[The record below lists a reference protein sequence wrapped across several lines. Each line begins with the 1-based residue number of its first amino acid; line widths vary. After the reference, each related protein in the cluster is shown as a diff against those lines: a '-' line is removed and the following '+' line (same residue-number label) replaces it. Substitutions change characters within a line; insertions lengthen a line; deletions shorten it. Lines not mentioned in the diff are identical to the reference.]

1 MHSFA
6 SVSELNT
13 YAGQVVSAD
22 PRLSSFEVTG
32 EISGFKVY
40 SSGHG
45 YFTLK
50 DSESEIPCVMFSSK
64 LGTVNFRP
72 KDGDKVV
79 ITGSCSVYKNKGR
92 FQILCNTMKLAG
104 AGSLK
109 AQLMALYNKL
119 KEEGLFDASHKLPL
133 PVRPRRIGIISSSS
147 GAVIHD
153 MLVKLNE
160 RNPYFDAVLYP
171 AAVQGENC
179 PGEVIEGIDYFT
191 SRNNVDVIIIARGG
205 GSIEDLWGFNS
216 EALARR
222 VYDCRIPVI
231 SAIGHETDV
240 TILDYVAD
248 KRSPTPTAAAEDVLK
263 TYEELS
269 TSNKVLREKLQSN
282 MKAVLSA
289 KRALLDSL
297 RSNKAL
303 YEPEFIV
310 KLKRNELDS
319 LVDSLRRA
327 ETDNISNCRRDLM
340 NYLDRLSLLGP
351 HNVLRRGYSYVKLED
366 GSPAVSVKNVNIDS
380 KVDIIFRDG
389 KASAVVTDVSEEA
402 SNG

>member
-6 SVSELNT
+6 SVTELNS
-13 YAGQVVSAD
+13 YAGQVVSDD
-22 PRLSSFEVTG
+22 PRLSSLEVTG

-50 DSESEIPCVMFSSK
+50 DAESEIPCVMFSSR

-72 KDGDKVV
+72 KDGDKVTV
-79 ITGSCSVYKNKGR
+79 TGACSIYKNKGR
-92 FQILCNTMKLAG
+92 FQVLCNTMKLAG
-104 AGSLK
+104 SGSLK
-109 AQLMALYNKL
+109 AQLIALYNKL
-119 KEEGLFDASHKLPL
+119 KEEGLFDESHKKALPAK
-133 PVRPRRIGIISSSS
+133 PDRIGIISSSS

-179 PGEVIEGIDYFT
+179 PSEVIAGIDYFS

-222 VYDCRIPVI
+222 VYECKIPVI

-240 TILDYVAD
+240 TILDHVAD
-248 KRSPTPTAAAEDVLK
+248 KRSPTPTAAAEDVIR

-269 TSNKVLREKLQSN
+269 SNVRVLREKLYSG
-282 MKAVLSA
+282 MKAELA
-289 KRALLDSL
+289 GKRAYLDSL
-297 RSNKAL
+297 RSHKAL
-303 YEPEFIV
+303 YEPEFVV
-310 KLKRNELDS
+310 KLKRNELD
-319 LVDSLRRA
+319 LLLDSLRRNGNERLA
-327 ETDNISNCRRDLM
+327 SARRDL
-340 NYLDRLSLLGP
+340 LGFIDRLALLGP
-351 HNVLRRGYSYVKLED
+351 HNVLRRGYSYVTLED
-366 GSPAVSVKNVNIDS
+366 GSPAVSVNNVKKDS
-380 KVDIIFRDG
+380 KINVVFKDG
-389 KASAVVTDVSEEA
+389 RASAVVTDVFEEA
-402 SNG
+402 SNV